1 MLHPDNYCLALR
13 KAQRTLDTDDSGLE
27 IWILF
32 FLNCLKKQKDNLVQ
46 KIEREHKM
54 IKFPALSNQ
63 ILEIIKK
70 HGQATISNIQ
80 SITNA
85 NRNTIKIRLR
95 ELVADKY
102 LIKNGRGKGTWY
114 TIGSRLDVWS

>member
-1 MLHPDNYCLALR
+1 
-13 KAQRTLDTDDSGLE
+13 
-27 IWILF
+27 LF

-95 ELVADKY
+95 EFVADKY

-114 TIGSRLDVWS
+114 TIGSRLDVWLNG

>member
-1 MLHPDNYCLALR
+1 
-13 KAQRTLDTDDSGLE
+13 
-27 IWILF
+27 
-32 FLNCLKKQKDNLVQ
+32 
-46 KIEREHKM
+46 M